1 MITILSIVFT
11 IVVIVLVHEL
21 GHFTFA
27 KLFGVRVEK
36 FSIGF
41 PPVIFK
47 KKVGETEYSIGLTPL
62 GGYVKMTG
70 MLDESMDSSKTTGA
84 PHEFMS
90 KNAVQ
95 KFFILAGGAIFN
107 LIFAVIMFTSI
118 FMIQGKTVVPG
129 TEVGFV
135 DSTGSGHKIG
145 FVSGDKIISVND
157 IPVHNWDEISQQFMS
172 HLGQKMIFD
181 VNRNKE
187 IIELVFAEDAFSET
201 GAEYLGLSPQLSTK
215 IGGVMADSP
224 ADKAGIK
231 EGDDIVTINGH
242 AIANWTV
249 MSDSIKKYPGKE
261 IVVGI
266 NRSGEQ
272 LTMNIIP
279 ETVEIRAENAPVTEE
294 GRIGI
299 SFYTEHISYSFG
311 QASVLAVQEVGNQIS
326 MQGKGLMW
334 LITGKKSA
342 KEMVGGPVAIAKMA
356 GQAASLGFIT
366 LLGFIAL
373 LSIILGIINI
383 LPIPALDGGHIVVVV
398 IEAIIRR
405 PLPDKVKMV
414 IQQVGMVFLLLLMFF
429 AIFNDLTR

>member
-1 MITILSIVFT
+1 MITILSIIFT

-62 GGYVKMTG
+62 GGYVKMAG
-70 MLDESMDSSKTTGA
+70 MMDESMDSSKISGA

-95 KFFILAGGAIFN
+95 KFFILAGGVMFN
-107 LIFAVIMFTSI
+107 LIFAVIMFTGI
-118 FMIQGKTVVPG
+118 FMVQGKTVIPG

-135 DSTGSGHKIG
+135 DSTGSGYNIG
-145 FVSGDKIISVND
+145 FKAGDRIIAINNEQVN
-157 IPVHNWDEISQQFMS
+157 NWGDISQSFLNN
-172 HLGQKMIFD
+172 LGREIVFD
-181 VNRNKE
+181 INRNNE
-187 IIELVFAEDAFSET
+187 NLQLIFTEEDFSKKD
-201 GAEYLGLSPQLSTK
+201 AEYLGLGPQRSTK
-215 IGGVMADSP
+215 IGGVIKDSP

-231 EGDDIVTINGH
+231 EGDIIVSINNH
-242 AIANWTV
+242 FIANWII

-261 IVVGI
+261 IAIGV
-266 NRSGEQ
+266 NRDGKEIVFSF
-272 LTMNIIP
+272 LP
-279 ETVEIRAENAPVTEE
+279 DVVEIREENAPVREE

-299 SFYTEHISYSFG
+299 TFYTEHISYSFP
-311 QASVLAVQEVGNQIS
+311 QSAVMAVQEVGHQIS
-326 MQGKGLMW
+326 LQVKGLTW

-356 GQAASLGFIT
+356 GQAASLGFVT
-366 LLGFIAL
+366 LLGFVAL
-373 LSIILGIINI
+373 LSIILAIINI
-383 LPIPALDGGHIVVVV
+383 LPIPALDGGHIVIVF
-398 IEAIIRR
+398 IEAVIRK
-405 PLPDKVKMV
+405 PLPDKVKLV

-429 AIFNDLTR
+429 AVFNDLTR